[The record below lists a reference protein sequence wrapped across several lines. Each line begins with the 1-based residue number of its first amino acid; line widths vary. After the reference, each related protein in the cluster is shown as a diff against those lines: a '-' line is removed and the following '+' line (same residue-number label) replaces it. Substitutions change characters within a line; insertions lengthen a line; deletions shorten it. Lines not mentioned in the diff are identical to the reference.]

1 MSELDYWVPQNSN
14 LMRVLRASIFPDH
27 IDWELFRSSEAL
39 LECEHD
45 AISKRLDDPRMVE
58 EHLPYFLTWMFDK
71 GLGYAGGT
79 VERTVCNF
87 FYSEN
92 RAGKYYFG

>member
-1 MSELDYWVPQNSN
+1 
-14 LMRVLRASIFPDH
+14 MRVLRESILPDH
-27 IDWELFRSSEAL
+27 IDWASFRASEAL
-39 LECEHD
+39 LKTDHE
-45 AISKRLDDPRMVE
+45 AISRRLDHDPRVVE

-79 VERTVCNF
+79 VERTVCDF

-92 RAGKYYFG
+92 RVGKHYFGRIADV